1 MPGWNETTNKTKH
14 SNKATGYQTKRME
27 VYKGTGNNDLAL
39 YILSYKSTLTQQ
51 HLHHNN
57 IL

>member
-1 MPGWNETTNKTKH
+1 
-14 SNKATGYQTKRME
+14 ME